1 MKVNFFLKPT
11 LTFYI
16 TIVYSILKSERPINY
31 YWPELARND
40 RIGGQDERNFCSGRQ
55 HRVGT
60 TTIFFFK
67 MEKRKACD
75 LAGKLIEYQTNTT
88 KIPVYIC
95 TVLSSFDICT
105 MSSSSLRI
113 IYNNLEKDIWK
124 IHRIRNRLKK
134 NIYNNFK
141 SYSFKIC
148 NLWSLC
154 RKYVHLTFHA
164 LASLSNVLA
173 RRWFAYF
180 DCHAGI
186 RFYATAV
193 IFVWTSN
200 GKLSWLRFCQT
211 EKL

>member
-1 MKVNFFLKPT
+1 MLKFCLKPT
-11 LTFYI
+11 LILVIYSTK
-16 TIVYSILKSERPINY
+16 VYSILKSESRRKY

-40 RIGGQDERNFCSGRQ
+40 RIGGQDERNFCSWRQ

-105 MSSSSLRI
+105 MSSSSVRI
-113 IYNNLEKDIWK
+113 IEVIWK
-124 IHRIRNRLKK
+124 AHCKRNRLKVKKK

-164 LASLSNVLA
+164 LASLCNVLA